1 MTYCTLLLDDV
12 LRDYRWKNVLNKPE
26 HILYEKETCFVEVI
40 ITNPTS
46 IQVSIPVKNTA
57 FQYRT
62 SFSSM
67 EDAVSYIEDRVTD
80 YEEEDFI
87 LY

>member
-1 MTYCTLLLDDV
+1 MTCCTLLLDDV

-40 ITNPTS
+40 ITNKTS

-57 FQYRT
+57 FQYKT
-62 SFSSM
+62 SFSNM

>member
-1 MTYCTLLLDDV
+1 MTCCTLLLDDV

-40 ITNPTS
+40 VNNPTS

-57 FQYRT
+57 FQYKT
-62 SFSSM
+62 SFSNM